1 MGTPLVVE
9 WIRDPGGVWNVP
21 PAAMA
26 QLAADFPGVRF
37 ASPATR
43 EEAESLLPGADVLYG
58 YLLRPH
64 NIGAAANLRWVHSPA
79 AGVTGLLF
87 PEFADS
93 PITLTNGR
101 GLHARSMAE
110 HALALMLAIARRL
123 PRSRDMQSARRW
135 DQTGQWQDE
144 PGFLELEGAT
154 LALVGF
160 GRTGQGVGA
169 LGRALGMRV
178 LAVRRRPDGDASVAH
193 EQFGVTQLG
202 EVLERADWVVV
213 TAPHTPET
221 TRLIGANELAR
232 MKRSSYLINLARGA
246 VLDEEAL
253 LAALDA
259 GRPAGAALDVFA
271 EEPLPA
277 ASALWSHP
285 RVVVTPHVGGVG
297 PRYWERACE
306 QFAGNLRRF
315 LAGEP
320 LENIVD
326 KRAGY

>member
-1 MGTPLVVE
+1 MGTPLVLE

-26 QLAADFPGVRF
+26 RLAAEFPGVRF

-64 NIGAAANLRWVHSPA
+64 NIGSAAQLRWVHSPA

-87 PEFADS
+87 PEFLDS

-101 GLHARSMAE
+101 GLHSRSMAE
-110 HALALMLAIARRL
+110 HALALMLATARRL
-123 PRSRDMQSARRW
+123 PRSRDMQSARQW

-144 PGFLELEGAT
+144 PGFLELEGST

-160 GRTGQGVGA
+160 GRTGRGVGA

-178 LAVRRRPDGDASVAH
+178 LAVRRRPDEDFSVAH
-193 EQFGVTQLG
+193 EQFGVPQLG

-213 TAPHTPET
+213 TAPHTAQT
-221 TRLIGANELAR
+221 TGLIGEKELAR
-232 MKRSSYLINLARGA
+232 MKRSAYLVNLARGA
-246 VLDEEAL
+246 LLDEAAL

-285 RVVVTPHVGGVG
+285 RVIVTPHVGGVG

-320 LENIVD
+320 LDNLVD